1 MPDLIVR
8 NARLADGSRVDLAI
22 EGGRFVRI
30 GPDLDLDAARTID
43 AAGRLATPPL
53 VDCHLHLD
61 ASLTA
66 GRPRYN
72 QSGTLIE
79 GIHVWGELKESLTA
93 DDVFERASEIVRW
106 SAAQGTLYIRAH
118 ADVSAQNEA
127 PLRGLLRVRDELA
140 DLATIQVTAFPQDGI
155 YSDPR
160 NEELFEN
167 ALRLGAD
174 CVGGIPHYEPTME
187 LGHRE
192 VHRVFELAKA
202 YGRRIDV
209 HCDETDD
216 PSSRFL
222 EVMADNTVQH
232 GLTGRVTAS
241 HCTAMGSYE
250 PYYSSKLRGFLRRA
264 GVNIVVNPY
273 ANSLIQGRL
282 DPYPKRRGFA
292 QLKELLT
299 EGVNV
304 SLGNDVIVDPWY
316 LLGKADLVDAASL
329 ALHFTYMSGLDE
341 IPQMLE
347 CATTRGARTLGVED
361 DYGIEEGK
369 PADMVIF
376 DAPSPRE
383 VMRLKPVRRWV
394 IRRGKVIAET
404 TPPRR
409 RCSATPSRSDVS
421 RDSPWTCP
429 FSGGLRRRQRRSS
442 IRRSRLPGARSRTA
456 AASLRGSKRMC
467 CARRARA
474 WSAPRESSP
483 PPRLPHLAR
492 RMHRGSS
499 PLRAA
504 RTSRPGHGDA
514 KCRLAAG
521 APPSSTGPSPSRSPA
536 GGEARFAST
545 RSPPGLRCA
554 RR

>member
-1 MPDLIVR
+1 MDLLVR
-8 NARLADGSRVDLAI
+8 NVRVEERLVDI
-22 EGGRFVRI
+22 GVEDGRFVRI
-30 GPDLDLDAARTID
+30 GPDLDADARQTID
-43 AAGRLATPPL
+43 AGGRLATPPL

-72 QSGTLIE
+72 ESGTLIE

-93 DDVFERASEIVRW
+93 DDVFARAREIVRW

-118 ADVSAQNEA
+118 ADVSAKNEA
-127 PLRGLLRVRDELA
+127 PLRGLLRARDELA

-155 YSDPR
+155 YSHPA

-187 LGHRE
+187 LGQRE
-192 VHRVFELAKA
+192 VHRVFELAKQ
-202 YGRRIDV
+202 YGRPIDV

-216 PSSRFL
+216 PGSRFL

-232 GLTGRVTAS
+232 GLGGRVTAS

-264 GVNIVVNPY
+264 GINIVVNPY
-273 ANSLIQGRL
+273 ANALIQGRL

-292 QLKELLT
+292 QLKELLA

-361 DYGIEEGK
+361 EYGIEEGK
-369 PADMVIF
+369 PADFVVF
-376 DAPSPRE
+376 DAPSALE

-394 IRRGKVIAET
+394 IRRGRVIAET
-404 TPPRR
+404 TPPR
-409 RCSATPSRSDVS
+409 TTLLGEPV
-421 RDSPWTCP
+421 T
-429 FSGGLRRRQRRSS
+429 F
-442 IRRSRLPGARSRTA
+442 A
-456 AASLRGSKRMC
+456 ADTS
-467 CARRARA
+467 RA
-474 WSAPRESSP
+474 WP
-483 PPRLPHLAR
+483 
-492 RMHRGSS
+492 
-499 PLRAA
+499 
-504 RTSRPGHGDA
+504 
-514 KCRLAAG
+514 
-521 APPSSTGPSPSRSPA
+521 
-536 GGEARFAST
+536 
-545 RSPPGLRCA
+545 
-554 RR
+554 